1 MFERIRSKFNKG
13 TLLVII
19 SAIAT
24 IVSFASYLNT
34 LSNFGL
40 EKDIVRANPVGTVVK
55 CVEKETGLFSK
66 VTEHQIYVSVHYL
79 YKGQDCEV
87 YKCYSV
93 PDDVWGQYGV
103 GDTFDA
109 SDEKYFDCSLYTIG
123 GFNIG

>member
-19 SAIAT
+19 SAIAA
-24 IVSFASYLNT
+24 IISFVSLMNT
-34 LSNFGL
+34 LSIH
-40 EKDIVRANPVGTVVK
+40 KSAMDTVRANPIGTVVK

-109 SDEKYFDCSLYTIG
+109 SDEKYFDCSLYTTG
-123 GFNIG
+123 GLNIG

>member
-40 EKDIVRANPVGTVVK
+40 EKDIVRANSVGTVVK

-66 VTEHQIYVSVHYL
+66 VTEHQIYVSVPYE
-79 YKGQDCEV
+79 YKGQNREM

-93 PDDVWGQYGV
+93 SEDVWNKYGV
-103 GDTFDA
+103 GDTFNA
-109 SDEKYFDCSLYTIG
+109 FDEKYFDCSLYTVG

>member
-19 SAIAT
+19 SAIAA
-24 IVSFASYLNT
+24 IISFVSLMNT
-34 LSNFGL
+34 LSL
-40 EKDIVRANPVGTVVK
+40 HKLAMDTVRANTIGTVVK

-93 PDDVWGQYGV
+93 SDDVWGQYGV
-103 GDTFDA
+103 GDIFDA
-109 SDEKYFDCSLYTIG
+109 SDEKYFDCSLYTTG
-123 GFNIG
+123 GLNIG